1 MKYNRIAILGKPIDS
16 FHDIVD
22 LIYLSTFKT
31 IGTMPTLLILLG
43 LIVIVT
49 GILFLYRNEWIK
61 DLKKIEI
68 IPVIF
73 YIGLIVVLF
82 VVSIVFDL
90 EFFSVET
97 DDGLMVEEVSEL
109 SAAVVYIF
117 LVVSIANSYLAN
129 READLSI
136 AS

>member
-1 MKYNRIAILGKPIDS
+1 
-16 FHDIVD
+16 
-22 LIYLSTFKT
+22 
-31 IGTMPTLLILLG
+31 MPTLLILLG